1 MCVFPAPALCHQ
13 PKGGEREKELTST
26 KVLLGGGDAVL
37 GTVMTVTSADEVAT
51 LSPALSTQLRAS
63 LSRPCLNSVVGG

>member
-1 MCVFPAPALCHQ
+1 M
-13 PKGGEREKELTST
+13 
-26 KVLLGGGDAVL
+26 LLGGGDAVL